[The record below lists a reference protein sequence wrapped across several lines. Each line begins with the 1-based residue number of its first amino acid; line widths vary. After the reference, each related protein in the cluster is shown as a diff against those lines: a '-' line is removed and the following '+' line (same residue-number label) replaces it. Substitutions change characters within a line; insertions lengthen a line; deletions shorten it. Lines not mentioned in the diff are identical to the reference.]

1 MATNMSHP
9 SIDQQVTFLYTRDL
23 AKTARFY
30 DEVIGL
36 EQVLDQ
42 GTCLIYRVSDNSFL
56 GFCQNDDVPILPT
69 GIIFTLVT
77 SQVDSWYDYLQR
89 RGVEFEKPPSYNAA
103 YNITHCFLRDPN
115 GYLLE
120 IQQFHDPTWPTS

>member
-1 MATNMSHP
+1 MSHP
-9 SIDQQVTFLYTRDL
+9 PIDQQVTFLYTRDL
-23 AKTARFY
+23 ARTARFY

-42 GTCLIYRVSDNSFL
+42 GTCLIYRISAGSFL
-56 GFCQNDDVPILPT
+56 GFCQNDDVPIPPA

-77 SQVDSWYDYLQR
+77 SQVDEWHRYLQR
-89 RGVEFEKPPSYNAA
+89 QGVAFEKPPSYNAA
-103 YNITHCFLRDPN
+103 YNIYHCFLRDPN

-120 IQQFHDPTWPTS
+120 IQQFRDPAWPAR